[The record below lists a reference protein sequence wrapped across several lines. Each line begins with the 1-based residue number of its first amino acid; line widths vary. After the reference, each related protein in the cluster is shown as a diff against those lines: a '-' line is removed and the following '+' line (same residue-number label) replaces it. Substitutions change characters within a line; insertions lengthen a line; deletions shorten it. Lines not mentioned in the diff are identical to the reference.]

1 MKLFYD
7 MSEVVFEPE
16 TFLKNL
22 LQETYSQ
29 EDVLI
34 FDKGITGV
42 SARQI
47 NADEVGNMR
56 PYPQKVL

>member
-1 MKLFYD
+1 MNLFYD

-22 LQETYSQ
+22 LQETHSQ

-34 FDKGITGV
+34 FDEGITGV

-47 NADEVGNMR
+47 NADEVGNTR
-56 PYPQKVL
+56 PHPQKVL

>member
-1 MKLFYD
+1 

-22 LQETYSQ
+22 LQETHSQ

-34 FDKGITGV
+34 FDEGITGV

-47 NADEVGNMR
+47 NADEVGNTR
-56 PYPQKVL
+56 PHPQKVL

>member
-1 MKLFYD
+1 